1 MKQMTAEL
9 KKTIKQQQ
17 RLQTIEQAQA
27 KANDLKIEEAQ
38 LLANMMFSVNAIA
51 RALTEKVYKFRVPVV
66 NDEGYA
72 EIVKHPETGEVLGIA
87 TEELSLPLLSMGE
100 LNISRMRVIQEYH
113 EERRKEKEAEEAAA
127 KKYKYNDEE
136 HTAAEWAELLGI
148 STEQMDEYL
157 HMGAEM
163 QDIVETLA
171 EENLKPDEKQL
182 IRDKVQEAVNRA
194 KAARA
199 EAQSGVDKTMGLPSE
214 EGSNVVEMFPPKPKG
229 GNGTPIDQSRE
240 TGLPPAGE
248 MVELDLD
255 SLTEDEMAAY
265 LETGAVP
272 ERLHVGQPG

>member
-1 MKQMTAEL
+1 MGRTSKRKPTKKTSKTKPTSPKMKQMTAEL

-27 KANDLKIEEAQ
+27 KSNDLKIEEAQ

-51 RALTEKVYKFRVPVV
+51 RALTEKVYKFRVPIV
-66 NDEGYA
+66 NNEGYA

-87 TEELSLPLLSMGE
+87 TTELSLPLLSMGE

-194 KAARA
+194 KTAR
-199 EAQSGVDKTMGLPSE
+199 EAQGGNGK
-214 EGSNVVEMFPPKPKG
+214 SNVVEFPTKESPSEP
-229 GNGTPIDQSRE
+229 
-240 TGLPPAGE
+240 
-248 MVELDLD
+248 ELDLD
-255 SLTEDEMAAY
+255 QLTDDEMAAY

-272 ERLHVGQPG
+272 ERLHAGQPG

>member
-1 MKQMTAEL
+1 MKAMTAEL

-27 KANDLKIEEAQ
+27 KSNDLKIEEAQ

-194 KAARA
+194 KTARA
-199 EAQSGVDKTMGLPSE
+199 TEAATEEPRVEPGVVATEEDKVASSGNGKTMGLPGE
-214 EGSNVVEMFPPKPKG
+214 EGSNVVEMFPA
-229 GNGTPIDQSRE
+229 E
-240 TGLPPAGE
+240 TASPE
-248 MVELDLD
+248 VDLE
-255 SLTEDEMAAY
+255 SLTEDQMERY
-265 LETGAVP
+265 LETGELP
-272 ERLHVGQPG
+272 T